1 MPPVPADL
9 DRGAEGVGGGMTTG
23 AMKRQPGHPVSLGQV
38 FSLAWP
44 AAVSVLLNNAFKV
57 IDQYAVQWLG
67 VAAQAAV
74 GSCTFVLIAFYAC
87 YSITAA
93 GAGPLVARA
102 SGARDDQWRRRVI
115 GNGLV
120 GATVVGI
127 LVLTACGLGAGDI
140 AAWLNLAPPVR
151 GAAGEYLLWL
161 AWSGFPLTLAPFIDS
176 VFIAMGHT
184 RRVMGLQILATILN
198 ALLNPLFIYHWNMGI
213 GGAALATG
221 LSRGISVVLGG
232 WWLVREVGLRWRD
245 LLPDN
250 VLRWIFSIGLPVA
263 WGTALYALVYW
274 GLLAWVISPLGPEV
288 NAALGIGY
296 SALEGFT
303 WPLFWGLAAA
313 SASLVGRALGSGE
326 LRRVNEVIRGALWLA
341 CGCGMV
347 SALVFWFGAE
357 PLAARFT
364 DDPEVLAR
372 AAEYARILAFSQLFV
387 AFEALAG
394 GVLEGG
400 GATKAAFW
408 WSAPFNILRIPLA
421 WYLTFVEGWG
431 AAGVW
436 WAINLTT
443 YAKAAGLWWQLS
455 RGRWPKLQP

>member
-1 MPPVPADL
+1 
-9 DRGAEGVGGGMTTG
+9 
-23 AMKRQPGHPVSLGQV
+23 MKWKGSHQVTLGQV
-38 FSLAWP
+38 FALAWP

-57 IDQYAVQWLG
+57 IDQFAVQWLG

-102 SGARDDQWRRRVI
+102 TGARDDNWRRRVI
-115 GNGLV
+115 GNGIV
-120 GATVVGI
+120 GACVIGI
-127 LVLTACGLGAGDI
+127 LVLAACGLGADRI
-140 AAWLNLAPPVR
+140 ALLLNLAPSARVE
-151 GAAGEYLLWL
+151 AAEYLYWL
-161 AWSGFPLTLAPFIDS
+161 ALAGFPLTLAPLIDS
-176 VFIAMGHT
+176 VFIAMGNT
-184 RRVMGLQILATILN
+184 RRVMGLQILATVLN
-198 ALLNPLFIYHWNMGI
+198 AALNPLFIYYWGMGI
-213 GGAALATG
+213 GGAAIATG
-221 LSRGISVVLGG
+221 LSRGLSVILGL
-232 WWLVREVGLRWRD
+232 WWLAREVGLVWRD
-245 LLPDN
+245 LAPDN
-250 VLRWIFSIGLPVA
+250 MLRWILSIGLPVA

-313 SASLVGRALGSGE
+313 SASLVGRALGRAD
-326 LRRVNEVIRGALWLA
+326 LKQVRQIIRRALWLA
-341 CGCGMV
+341 CGCGILA
-347 SALVFWFGAE
+347 SLVFWFGAG
-357 PLAARFT
+357 PLSARFT
-364 DDPEVLAR
+364 ADPEVLTR
-372 AAEYARILAFSQLFV
+372 ATEYARILAFSQLFV

-400 GATKAAFW
+400 GATRAAFW
-408 WSAPFNILRIPLA
+408 WSAPFNLFRIPLA
-421 WYLTFVEGWG
+421 WYLSVNQEWG

-436 WAINLTT
+436 WAINFTT

-455 RGRWPKLQP
+455 RDRWPGLRA